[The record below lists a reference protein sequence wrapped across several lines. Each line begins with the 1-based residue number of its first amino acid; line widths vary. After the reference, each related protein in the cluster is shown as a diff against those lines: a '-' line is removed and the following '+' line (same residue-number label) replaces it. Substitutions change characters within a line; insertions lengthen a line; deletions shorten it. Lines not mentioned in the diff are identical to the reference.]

1 MSTHCGTVSIA
12 GRPNVGK
19 STLLNHLVGQ
29 KLSITAHKPQTTRH
43 RIHGIK
49 TEGNLQVVYVDTPG
63 IHTQGKR
70 ALNQVLNRTASTA
83 LYDVDLILLLVQ
95 AGVWNADDQRAY
107 DLVTQTG
114 VPFYLVIN
122 KVDLVKQKDELLP
135 FIEKL
140 PTHEKLQ
147 DVLMVSAKNGSGVDG
162 LEEAVANHIP
172 EGDWHYEADELTDRS
187 SRFLAAESVREQLT
201 RLLSAEL
208 PYSLSVD
215 IEQYEQSA
223 DLIRIGAVIFV
234 EKNSQKG
241 IVIGKGGEKLK
252 EVGTRAR
259 VSLETLFDCKVFL
272 QLWVRVKDGWAD
284 DERALRSLGYNPH
297 E

>member
-1 MSTHCGTVSIA
+1 MAMVLMA
-12 GRPNVGK
+12 W
-19 STLLNHLVGQ
+19 
-29 KLSITAHKPQTTRH
+29 
-43 RIHGIK
+43 
-49 TEGNLQVVYVDTPG
+49 
-63 IHTQGKR
+63 KR
-70 ALNQVLNRTASTA
+70 
-83 LYDVDLILLLVQ
+83 LYD
-95 AGVWNADDQRAY
+95 
-107 DLVTQTG
+107 
-114 VPFYLVIN
+114 
-122 KVDLVKQKDELLP
+122 E
-135 FIEKL
+135 
-140 PTHEKLQ
+140 
-147 DVLMVSAKNGSGVDG
+147 
-162 LEEAVANHIP
+162 
-172 EGDWHYEADELTDRS
+172 DELTDRS

-215 IEQYEQSA
+215 IEQYEQSG

-259 VSLETLFDCKVFL
+259 ASLETLFDCKVFL